1 MTNEQKISYVKAIL
15 GNDERYDS
23 SLINAFLLDAKS
35 AVLRRLYPFGIP
47 DNVTDVPELYE
58 VLQCKLCLRYLQRIG
73 AEGEVLH
80 AENGTDRHYGSVNE
94 EDLLMEITP
103 YIKLAKVGDS

>member
-1 MTNEQKISYVKAIL
+1 MTNEQKIAYVKSL
-15 GNDERYDS
+15 LENDERYNS
-23 SLINAFLLDAKS
+23 SLIETFLIDAES

-47 DNVTDVPELYE
+47 ETVTTIPSMYD
-58 VLQCKLCLRYLQRIG
+58 VLQCKLALRYIQRIG

-80 AENGTDRHYGSVNE
+80 AENGTDRHYGSTNE

-103 YIKLAKVGDS
+103 FAKVVR

>member
-1 MTNEQKISYVKAIL
+1 MTQEQKISYVKAIL

-23 SLINAFLLDAKS
+23 ALVDAFLIDAES

-47 DNVTDVPELYE
+47 SNVTGVPAMYE
-58 VLQCKLCLRYLQRIG
+58 VLQCKLALRYLQRMG

-80 AENGTDRHYGSVNE
+80 AENGTDRHYGSTNE

-103 YIKLAKVGDS
+103 YAKLGGS

>member
-1 MTNEQKISYVKAIL
+1 MTNEQKIAYVKAIL
-15 GNDERYDS
+15 GNDERYNS
-23 SLINAFLLDAKS
+23 ALVEAFLMDAES

-47 DNVTDVPELYE
+47 DSVTTVPSIYE
-58 VLQCKLCLRYLQRIG
+58 VLQCKLALRYLQRMG

-80 AENGTDRHYGSVNE
+80 AENGTDRHYGSTNE

-103 YIKLAKVGDS
+103 YAKVGG

>member
-1 MTNEQKISYVKAIL
+1 MSTDEKIAYIQTLL
-15 GNDERYDS
+15 GNDERYTTALVD
-23 SLINAFLLDAKS
+23 AFLTDAKS

-47 DNVTDVPELYE
+47 ETVTDVPSIYE
-58 VLQCKLCLRYLQRIG
+58 RLQCKLALRYLQRIG

-103 YIKLAKVGDS
+103 YAKVVGS

>member
-1 MTNEQKISYVKAIL
+1 MTQEQKIAYVQAL
-15 GNDERYDS
+15 LEDDERYDS
-23 SLINAFLLDAKS
+23 SLIEVFLMDAQS

-47 DNVTDVPELYE
+47 ETVTDVPPMYD
-58 VLQCKLCLRYLQRIG
+58 VLQCKLALRYLQRIG

-80 AENGTDRHYGSVNE
+80 AENGTDRHYGSTNE

-103 YIKLAKVGDS
+103 FAKVVR